1 MPDNYIIIHLMQSN
15 SSQNTVQEVLEVTK
29 VKPFSFSNHFIFK
42 TKMMSSVLVSLPV
55 EYTVVFQRLHD
66 MSPRL

>member
-1 MPDNYIIIHLMQSN
+1 MPDNYIINHIMQSN
-15 SSQNTVQEVLEVTK
+15 SSQNTVQEVLEVTE

-42 TKMMSSVLVSLPV
+42 TKTMSSVSVSLPV